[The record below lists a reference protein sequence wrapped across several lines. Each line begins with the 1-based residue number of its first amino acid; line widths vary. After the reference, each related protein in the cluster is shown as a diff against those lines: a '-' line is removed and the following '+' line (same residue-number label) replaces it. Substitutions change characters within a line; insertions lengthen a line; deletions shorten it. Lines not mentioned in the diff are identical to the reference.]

1 MTDNDDLIHPRDPAG
16 LALYV
21 LQKMQVLFKEY
32 DGLVPQLQCAAVHYA
47 HSLAKMA
54 VINAEA
60 AIKADPEHAS
70 DRLYLCTAQAP
81 AIAFAMESHAIV
93 THGPKAVRGAELSP
107 ELIADLTAV
116 VDRAEARADGQ
127 VVANSDAEA

>member
-1 MTDNDDLIHPRDPAG
+1 MTPDDDLIHPKDPAG

-21 LQKMQVLFKEY
+21 LQKMQVLFREY
-32 DGLVPQLQCAAVHYA
+32 DGLVPRLQCAAVHYA

-54 VINAEA
+54 VINATA
-60 AIKADPEHAS
+60 AINADPVHAA

-93 THGPKAVRGAELSP
+93 THGPKAVRGADLSP
-107 ELIADLTAV
+107 ELIADLTTV
-116 VDRAEARADGQ
+116 IDRAAALD
-127 VVANSDAEA
+127 DAPAA

>member
-1 MTDNDDLIHPRDPAG
+1 MATPTDDMTHPKDPAG

-21 LQKMQVLFKEY
+21 MHKMQVLFKEY
-32 DGLVPQLQCAAVHYA
+32 DGLVPRLQCAAVHYA

-60 AIKADPEHAS
+60 AIKEDPEHAADS
-70 DRLYLCTAQAP
+70 LYLCTAQAP
-81 AIAFAMESHAIV
+81 AIAFALDSHAIV

-107 ELIADLTAV
+107 ELFADLTAV
-116 VDRAEARADGQ
+116 IDRADAMR
-127 VVANSDAEA
+127 SDI